1 MLVGYVSDER
11 YLALS
16 DVQFE
21 FRRDGNVVL
30 SRSTISGAVYADIDP
45 GSYEVVFGKQ
55 GFGSKIIQVDVDAA
69 KPYQFRLL
77 SDSLL
82 GYMWPKCVKSGE
94 TSEFRVHSDEEFSLE
109 LYRYGESKQL
119 VKRVGTYD
127 EHGPRATI
135 QITPDGDYTQT
146 GVEWNKHG
154 YSNKNLKQLLT
165 APDQS
170 GLYYL
175 HATTKSGKSFN
186 LPWVVAPAS
195 PTHEIAVL
203 ASDINWNAYNSF
215 GGRSNYIHASEFP
228 RTPTVNSRLELKRY
242 VHADHK
248 TYSTDSYAPLSLE
261 RPDPYNHIPTEEMLD
276 DPIQGRQGCH
286 MASAEWRLLGW
297 MERQGFEYDYYSETQ
312 LHFERVPLEEYKVL
326 VLSVHPEYWS
336 VKMYDRLKKWVHEE
350 GGKLIYLGGNG
361 LDCEA
366 EFLDDHRV
374 VYQNTSWSHTEV
386 NSSEA
391 GDLQESRMHRR
402 HESQA
407 RLLGQVFTWPGAMT
421 GAPYRVINPSHWCF
435 GGTELG
441 RGDLFGTESL
451 HQRVPGGASGH
462 ETDKISPFSP
472 ENTELL
478 AKGVNPDDGG
488 AHMIYYD
495 TPSGGEVFSV
505 GSICWN
511 ASIVVDDNVSAI
523 TSNVIRR
530 FTGRD

>member
-186 LPWVVAPAS
+186 FPWVVAPAS

-228 RTPTVNSRLELKRY
+228 KTPTVNSRLELKRY

-248 TYSTDSYAPLSLE
+248 TYSTDQYAPLSLD
-261 RPDPYNHIPTEEMLD
+261 RPDPYNHIPTDEMLD

-286 MASAEWRLLGW
+286 MASAEWR
-297 MERQGFEYDYYSETQ
+297 
-312 LHFERVPLEEYKVL
+312 
-326 VLSVHPEYWS
+326 
-336 VKMYDRLKKWVHEE
+336 
-350 GGKLIYLGGNG
+350 
-361 LDCEA
+361 
-366 EFLDDHRV
+366 FLRRRSAWAPDPRR
-374 VYQNTSWSHTEV
+374 
-386 NSSEA
+386 SS
-391 GDLQESRMHRR
+391 
-402 HESQA
+402 
-407 RLLGQVFTWPGAMT
+407 
-421 GAPYRVINPSHWCF
+421 CF
-435 GGTELG
+435 
-441 RGDLFGTESL
+441 
-451 HQRVPGGASGH
+451 
-462 ETDKISPFSP
+462 
-472 ENTELL
+472 
-478 AKGVNPDDGG
+478 
-488 AHMIYYD
+488 
-495 TPSGGEVFSV
+495 
-505 GSICWN
+505 
-511 ASIVVDDNVSAI
+511 
-523 TSNVIRR
+523 
-530 FTGRD
+530 